1 MKTRELVLA
10 GILLAL
16 GLTLHTVTPS
26 LFGSVKPDFL
36 LATLFIA
43 ILYQPKLNNVLIIGI
58 VAGIM
63 AALTT
68 GFPGG
73 QIPSILDKVFTA
85 LFVLIYIKGM
95 KFSLNSIKVALL
107 GFVGT
112 ILSGIIF
119 LGSASLMVGLP
130 VSFSSLFIL
139 IVVPTALAN
148 TVLTVILYQTAQL
161 IMKTHVISRI
171 WFKWFI

>member
-43 ILYQPKLNNVLIIGI
+43 ILYQPKLSNTLVIGV

-73 QIPSILDKVFTA
+73 QIPSLLDKVFTA
-85 LFVLIYIKGM
+85 MFVLIYINGM
-95 KFSLNSIKVALL
+95 KFSINSIKVALL
-107 GFVGT
+107 GFLGT
-112 ILSGIIF
+112 LLSGIIF
-119 LGSASLMVGLP
+119 LSSASILVGLP

-148 TVLTVILYQTAQL
+148 TGLTVILYKTAQL
-161 IMKTHVISRI
+161 IMKKDRLKKV
-171 WFKWFI
+171 

>member
-43 ILYQPKLNNVLIIGI
+43 ILYQPKLSNVLVIGI
-58 VAGIM
+58 VTGIM

-85 LFVLIYIKGM
+85 LFVLIYI
-95 KFSLNSIKVALL
+95 
-107 GFVGT
+107 
-112 ILSGIIF
+112 
-119 LGSASLMVGLP
+119 
-130 VSFSSLFIL
+130 
-139 IVVPTALAN
+139 
-148 TVLTVILYQTAQL
+148 
-161 IMKTHVISRI
+161 
-171 WFKWFI
+171 

>member
-148 TVLTVILYQTAQL
+148 TGLTVILYQTAQL
-161 IMKTHVISRI
+161 IMKKDRLKKVSLT
-171 WFKWFI
+171 

>member
-43 ILYQPKLNNVLIIGI
+43 ILYQPKLSNTLVIGI

-73 QIPSILDKVFTA
+73 QIPSILDKIVTA

-95 KFSLNSIKVALL
+95 KFSLNVIKIALL
-107 GFVGT
+107 GFLGT
-112 ILSGIIF
+112 LLSGFVF
-119 LGSASLMVGLP
+119 LGSASILVGLP

-139 IVVPTALAN
+139 IVLPTALVN
-148 TVLTVILYQTAQL
+148 TGLTVILYQTAQI
-161 IMKTHVISRI
+161 IMKNDRLKKVSLT
-171 WFKWFI
+171 